1 MSMNGLRNAVL
12 EAGGN
17 IESRASY
24 PDYHKSVEKYVFTEE
39 ALKKFIELMKNEHPS
54 DLT

>member
-1 MSMNGLRNAVL
+1 MSGLKSAVL

-17 IESRASY
+17 IETRAAY
-24 PDYHKSVEKYVFTEE
+24 PDYHKSVEKYVFDAE
-39 ALKKFIELMKNEHPS
+39 ALKRFIELVKNEHPS